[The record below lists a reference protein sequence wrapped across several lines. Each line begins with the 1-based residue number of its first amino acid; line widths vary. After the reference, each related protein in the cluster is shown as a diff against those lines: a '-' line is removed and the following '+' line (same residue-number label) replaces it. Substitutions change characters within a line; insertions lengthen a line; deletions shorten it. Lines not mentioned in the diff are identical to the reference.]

1 MEGPLTSD
9 FSAARIHLER
19 AYHYLRGN
27 DETSRLT
34 CEALDLLIETVAEAQ
49 HRRPEP
55 GVLEFP
61 PQTARQTG

>member
-1 MEGPLTSD
+1 MTSD

-27 DETSRLT
+27 DETSRST

-49 HRRPEP
+49 HRRPGT
-55 GVLEFP
+55 GVLDFP
-61 PQTARQTG
+61 QATMRQPS